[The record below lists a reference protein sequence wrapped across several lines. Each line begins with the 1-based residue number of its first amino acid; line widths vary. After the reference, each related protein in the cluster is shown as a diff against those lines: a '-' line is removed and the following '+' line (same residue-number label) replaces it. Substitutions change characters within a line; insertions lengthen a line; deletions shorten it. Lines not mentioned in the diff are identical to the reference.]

1 MPRRQPIGPPDP
13 CPPNPPPACLLCG
26 RPLGARVEW
35 HHLVP
40 KARGGRATG
49 PVHPIC
55 HRAIHAAHT
64 NRELERDYSTPHAL
78 RGSSELARFVA
89 WVADKPP
96 DFHVATRRDLDEDE
110 RWRRGRRY
118 G

>member
-13 CPPNPPPACLLCG
+13 NPDAPPPVCLLCE
-26 RPLGARVEW
+26 RPLGRRVEW

-40 KARGGRATG
+40 KARGGRETG

-55 HRAIHAAHT
+55 HRAIHAAFP
-64 NRELERDYSTPHAL
+64 NRALEREYATPAVL
-78 RGSSELARFVA
+78 RAAPELARFLA
-89 WVADKPP
+89 WVADKEP
-96 DFHVATRRDLDEDE
+96 DFHVVTRRNLDDDE
-110 RWRRGRRY
+110 RWRRGRRH